1 MKFFIT
7 GGAGYIGAHL
17 GTALQNAGH
26 QVKIYDDFSNGLERR
41 CSGRFSD
48 VVKGNILDYEFLKK
62 QMQGQDVVV
71 HLAAKKSVEESIE
84 KSDEYYE
91 TNVIGSKNVINSMIA
106 NGINKIIFSS
116 TAAVYQANDNEL
128 IQENFNLKPNSPY
141 GLNKLEIEKFLTQVT
156 KNNLI
161 AAISLRY
168 FNVVGCSE
176 FQLSDNSTEN
186 LVPKVFQKIE
196 AKESPEIY
204 GSDYPTHDGTCVR
217 DYVHISDLISAHLK
231 LFDYFENGNHQI
243 FNVGSGT
250 GYSVLEVMDTIE
262 KVVNRKLDISV
273 INRRLGDASKLVASI
288 EKLKLLTGW
297 KPVETLDSMVKS
309 AWLGWCKNRE
319 KND

>member
-1 MKFFIT
+1 MLFR
-7 GGAGYIGAHL
+7 
-17 GTALQNAGH
+17 
-26 QVKIYDDFSNGLERR
+26 S
-41 CSGRFSD
+41 
-48 VVKGNILDYEFLKK
+48 
-62 QMQGQDVVV
+62 
-71 HLAAKKSVEESIE
+71 
-84 KSDEYYE
+84 
-91 TNVIGSKNVINSMIA
+91 
-106 NGINKIIFSS
+106 
-116 TAAVYQANDNEL
+116 
-128 IQENFNLKPNSPY
+128 
-141 GLNKLEIEKFLTQVT
+141 
-156 KNNLI
+156 
-161 AAISLRY
+161 
-168 FNVVGCSE
+168 
-176 FQLSDNSTEN
+176 
-186 LVPKVFQKIE
+186 
-196 AKESPEIY
+196 ESPEIY

-217 DYVHISDLISAHLK
+217 DYVHIADLISAHLK

>member
-62 QMQGQDVVV
+62 QMRGQDVVV

-128 IQENFNLKPNSPY
+128 IQENFTLNPKSPY
-141 GLNKLEIEKFLTQVT
+141 GLNKLEIENFLTQIT
-156 KNNLI
+156 KVNLI
-161 AAISLRY
+161 AVISLRY

-186 LVPKVFQKIE
+186 LVPKVFKKIE

-297 KPVETLDSMVKS
+297 KPVETLDSMIKS
-309 AWLGWCKNRE
+309 AWLGWCKNKE

>member
-17 GTALQNAGH
+17 GTALQQAGH
-26 QVKIYDDFSNGLERR
+26 KVKIYDDFSNGLERR

-62 QMQGQDVVV
+62 QMRGQDVVV

-128 IQENFNLKPNSPY
+128 IQENFTLNPKSPY
-141 GLNKLEIEKFLTQVT
+141 GLNKLEIENFLTQIT
-156 KNNLI
+156 KVNLI
-161 AAISLRY
+161 AVISLRY

-186 LVPKVFQKIE
+186 LVPKVFKKIE

-250 GYSVLEVMDTIE
+250 GYSVREVMDTIE
-262 KVVNRKLDISV
+262 KVITRKLDISV

-297 KPVETLDSMVKS
+297 KPVESLDSMIKS
-309 AWLGWCKNRE
+309 AWLGWCKNKE

>member
-17 GTALQNAGH
+17 GTALQKAGH
-26 QVKIYDDFSNGLERR
+26 NVKIYDDFSNGLGRR

-71 HLAAKKSVEESIE
+71 HLAAKKSVEESLE
-84 KSDEYYE
+84 KPDEYFA

-106 NGINKIIFSS
+106 NGINKILFSS
-116 TAAVYQANDNEL
+116 TAAVYQANENEL
-128 IQENFNLKPNSPY
+128 IQENFNLKPNSAY
-141 GLNKLEIEKFLTQVT
+141 GLNKLEIEKFLTRIT
-156 KNNLI
+156 KDNLI

-250 GYSVLEVMDTIE
+250 GYSVREVMDTIE
-262 KVVNRKLDISV
+262 KVINRKLDISV

-297 KPVETLDSMVKS
+297 KPVESLDSMIKS
-309 AWLGWCKNRE
+309 AWLGWSKNKE